1 MKANIKTTDDNSTL
15 KLEIDFDQLLNDNF
29 EEICKAIA
37 LRGKALRE
45 LVAIFDNNNEIAE
58 SVFQTLK
65 SNRGIDKIILALCEN
80 LNISNYTAQYL
91 INNVP
96 MAGTSPMSWE
106 ILKEQLDNY
115 NKQIES
121 LQ

>member
-15 KLEIDFDQLLNDNF
+15 KFEIDFDQLLNENF

-45 LVAIFDNNNEIAE
+45 LVAIFEDNNEIAE
-58 SVFQTLK
+58 SVFQTMK
-65 SNRGIDKIILALCEN
+65 SNYGIDKIIIALCEN

-91 INNVP
+91 INNIP
-96 MAGTSPMSWE
+96 MAGTSPKSWE

>member
-80 LNISNYTAQYL
+80 LNISKYTAQYL